1 MLGELPERVHP
12 NPLLL
17 LAFLPNMRDIMYPID
32 KNVELE
38 MIYLSKEELELLK
51 QLRI

>member
-1 MLGELPERVHP
+1 MPERVHP

-17 LAFLPNMRDIMYPID
+17 LAFLPNMRNIMNMSD
-32 KNVELE
+32 KNDELE